1 MQIVQILT
9 AKTLKIIPVKVNTNK
24 PSRVF
29 AHPNYKIQHIAAKG
43 TSSKN
48 IVKGKRV
55 YKLATF
61 HFKRIY

>member
-29 AHPNYKIQHIAAKG
+29 AHPNHEIQHTAAKG

-48 IVKGKRV
+48 IVEGKRV
-55 YKLATF
+55 RKLAAF
-61 HFKRIY
+61 HFERIY